1 MTTVFNASAQNFIN
15 TPNVERISK
24 RALRYIESGYSIH
37 LRGAAGVGKTTLA
50 LHLAN
55 MRDRPIVILFGD
67 DELKTSDTVGNQSG
81 YTRKKVVDNFI
92 HNVVKIEDQLQQN
105 WIDSRLTLACKEGF
119 TLVYDE
125 FNRSRPEVNNVLLS
139 VLEEKMLILP
149 PNQNR
154 TEYVR
159 VHPQFRVI
167 FTSNPEEYHGV
178 HATQDAL
185 LDRVITIN
193 MPEPDRST
201 QEEIVINKTGVDPQM
216 AKVIVDLV
224 CKFRDRSGEE
234 KSGGLRSCLIIAKIC
249 QDHDI
254 EVNPKN
260 INFQDICIDVLLART
275 NRSFAEASKILK
287 DILAKFPQIQF
298 ARKKEEPTTEKQ
310 KIADSLPLSQPKVAP
325 KSNNKFTRAKVP
337 TLVPDSQPKPTPK
350 SNNKSIPTQVENSV
364 TASQTQAVSKTEKQ
378 KMANSFALLQQKND
392 RSARAK
398 TKTPPK
404 QAKEL
409 LLANKVPYESEVY
422 NYLRKF
428 PGGRFSELAAEL
440 GIDRVQVVNALE
452 SLKQQGILLQ
462 MPNNSGENKSESAT
476 KK

>member
-15 TPNVERISK
+15 TPSVERISK

-37 LRGAAGVGKTTLA
+37 LQGAAGVGKTTLA

-55 MRDRPIVILFGD
+55 MRERPIVILFGD

-92 HNVVKIEDQLQQN
+92 HNVIKIEDQLQQN

-154 TEYVR
+154 VEYVR
-159 VHPQFRVI
+159 VHPQFRII
-167 FTSNPEEYHGV
+167 FTSNPQEYHGV

-193 MPEPDRST
+193 MPEPDCST
-201 QEEIVINKTGVDPQM
+201 QEEIIINKTGVERQM
-216 AKVIVDLV
+216 AEVIVDLV
-224 CKFRDRSGEE
+224 RTFRDCSGEE

-249 QDHDI
+249 QDHEI
-254 EVNPKN
+254 EVNPQN

-275 NRSFAEASKILK
+275 NRSFTEASKILK
-287 DILAKFPQIQF
+287 DILAKVPPIQLVI
-298 ARKKEEPTTEKQ
+298 KKETPTTEKN
-310 KIADSLPLSQPKVAP
+310 KIAANQIANSQSKIAPQSNDRSTEAKLKTSVTNFQPKSV
-325 KSNNKFTRAKVP
+325 T
-337 TLVPDSQPKPTPK
+337 K
-350 SNNKSIPTQVENSV
+350 SNNKS
-364 TASQTQAVSKTEKQ
+364 TQAKVTTLVQNSQPQLSLKTDKAKQINNLASFEEKQ
-378 KMANSFALLQQKND
+378 SPKINHLPKQQKESLLQ
-392 RSARAK
+392 
-398 TKTPPK
+398 
-404 QAKEL
+404 
-409 LLANKVPYESEVY
+409 NKVPYESEVY
-422 NYLRKF
+422 NYLCEF
-428 PGGRFSELAAEL
+428 PEGRFSELATKL
-440 GIDRVQVVNALE
+440 GIDLAQVVKALE
-452 SLKQQGILLQ
+452 SLKKQGILLQ
-462 MPNNSGENKSESAT
+462 ISNNSPEN
-476 KK
+476 